1 MALELPGQL
10 RTSMAVPA
18 LRSLPAGLAMGS
30 FHQESSHSAL
40 SQVCS
45 TTLWL
50 SQGRTG
56 GATTSSLL
64 GFSLRC
70 CAQLSNEQLCAKVRA
85 LEAENAELR
94 LQVQAG
100 PSTHNGAHRYSLQ
113 DMSSPGCHVAA
124 LCSLS
129 HTQSTPRSR
138 QILRHRQTPAPLW
151 QE

>member
-30 FHQESSHSAL
+30 FHQESSQSAL

-45 TTLWL
+45 TKVWL
-50 SQGRTG
+50 SQGGTG

-100 PSTHNGAHRYSLQ
+100 SSAHIGTQRNALQ
-113 DMSSPGCHVAA
+113 DKSSPACRVAA
-124 LCSLS
+124 LCS
-129 HTQSTPRSR
+129 HTLNQRHAAGRS
-138 QILRHRQTPAPLW
+138 
-151 QE
+151 